1 MELLN
6 FEGQSVLD
14 SREVAKMSGKQHSNL
29 MRDIHGYIND
39 IKPNSKLN
47 SADFFIQST
56 YTDKNNQ
63 IRPCYLLTKQGCEFV
78 ANKMTG
84 KKGNQFT
91 AQYVTLFNSMK
102 ETIEN
107 EPQAILDQLHKEWGV
122 PTTLGGALQL
132 AANQQVEIEK
142 MKPKVD
148 YYDSQMRNPGLMT
161 VTEIA
166 KDYGW
171 SAKTL
176 NKELHKRGIIFKQ
189 GKHWVPYAKYAG
201 KGYTQYEPF
210 DYQHSNGRPGVHNN
224 LKWTQKGKKFIYDL
238 LAKDG
243 IKPVTEQMNLLEAQE
258 GSNGRFCNSI
268 CDYFISSCSYSV
280 FPEQFQQIKKT

>member
-1 MELLN
+1 MELLD
-6 FEGQSVLD
+6 FEGRSVLD
-14 SREVAKMSGKQHSNL
+14 SRNAAKMIGKQHAHL
-29 MRDIHGYIND
+29 MRDITRYIRD
-39 IKPNSKLN
+39 ISTNPNLDSLI
-47 SADFFIQST
+47 FFIPST
-56 YTDKNNQ
+56 YIDKKGEV
-63 IRPCYLLTKQGCEFV
+63 RKCYLLTKQGCEFV

-107 EPQAILDQLHKEWGV
+107 GPQAILKQLHKEWGI

-148 YYDSQMRNPGLMT
+148 YYDKQMRNPGLMT
-161 VTEIA
+161 ATEIA

-171 SAKTL
+171 SAATL
-176 NKELHKRGIIFKQ
+176 NKELHKRGVIFKQ
-189 GKHWVPYAKYAG
+189 GKHWVPYSKYAG

-210 DYQHSNGRPGVHNN
+210 DYQHSNGQPGVHNN
-224 LKWTQKGKKFIYDL
+224 LKWTQRGKKFIYDL

-243 IKPVTEQMNLLEAQE
+243 IKPVTEQMNLLKA
-258 GSNGRFCNSI
+258 
-268 CDYFISSCSYSV
+268 
-280 FPEQFQQIKKT
+280 